1 VTLASAAGFSLAM
14 TVLAA
19 TPGPGVIGVVGRSL
33 ASGWRRTLY
42 MIAGI
47 VTGDLLFAVFGLTYL
62 ARHLGTLFV
71 FVRLGG
77 GAYLIYTGL
86 RGVLKRGS
94 SAPEGEG
101 LVPRQKGGSLYLS
114 GLLITLS
121 NPKVILFYCGFLPAF
136 ADLSRLTPAEGV
148 FIVLLVVFILGA
160 VMTIYAMLAD
170 NMGKR
175 VQSRREKGLIGNL
188 GNAVMVAAGVF
199 LLVRRD

>member
-1 VTLASAAGFSLAM
+1 MTLASAAGFSLAM

-19 TPGPGVIGVVGRSL
+19 TPGPGVIGVVGCSL

-42 MIAGI
+42 VIAGI
-47 VTGDLLFAVFGLTYL
+47 VTGDLLYLLFAVFGLTYL

-86 RGVLKRGS
+86 RGILKRRS

-136 ADLSRLTPAEGV
+136 ADLSRLIPAEGV

-175 VQSRREKGLIGNL
+175 VQSRREKGLIG
-188 GNAVMVAAGVF
+188 
-199 LLVRRD
+199 